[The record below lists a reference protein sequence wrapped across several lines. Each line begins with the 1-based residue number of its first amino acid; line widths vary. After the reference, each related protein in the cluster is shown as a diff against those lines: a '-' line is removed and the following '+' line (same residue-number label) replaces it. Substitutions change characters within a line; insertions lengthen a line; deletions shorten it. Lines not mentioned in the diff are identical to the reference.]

1 MTARDPPKLLQY
13 RSLTESIQY
22 RITGAN
28 AAELVQSIEDAVSG
42 GTLEPGAPLPSIR
55 RLAGEVGLSPVTVA
69 AAVAELR
76 RRGVVV
82 SEPRRGS
89 RIGERPPI
97 GSRRAP
103 LPVPPGARDLSQ
115 GNPDPLLLPDLKRA
129 LAGTNLPPRL
139 YGEAAALPELAA
151 LARERLC
158 ADGVAAERVCVVGG
172 ALDGIERVIDV
183 HLRAGDRVA
192 VESPGYAALFDLLRA
207 RGLAL
212 EPVAVDE
219 RGMRP
224 AELRAALMR
233 GASAAVVTP
242 RGQNPTGAALDVERA
257 SALGEVFE
265 QAPRALV
272 IEDDHLGEVAGS
284 PLYPLAAGRGRG
296 RGRWAAVRSVAKA
309 LGPDLRLAVLT
320 GDRQTLARV
329 EGRQQCGPG
338 WVSHIL
344 QRLVLGLWQDPHVA
358 ELTAHAAATYAARR
372 ECLLGALARAGV
384 QASARSGLNVW
395 VPVEDETGVV
405 GALSERGWVV
415 APGAPYRPA
424 ASRPAIRITIA
435 TLAEAEA
442 ERLACDL
449 AEICAPARAAR
460 AG

>member
-1 MTARDPPKLLQY
+1 MQGI
-13 RSLTESIQY
+13 ESAVAD
-22 RITGAN
+22 GA
-28 AAELVQSIEDAVSG
+28 
-42 GTLEPGAPLPSIR
+42 LEPGAPLPSIR

-97 GSRRAP
+97 GSQRAP
-103 LPVPPGARDLSQ
+103 LPIPPGARDLSR
-115 GNPDPLLLPDLKRA
+115 GNPDPQLLPDLKRA
-129 LAGTNLPPRL
+129 LAGTNLPTRL
-139 YGEAAALPELAA
+139 YGEPAALPELAA
-151 LARERLC
+151 LARERLR
-158 ADGVAAERVCVVGG
+158 ADGVDAERVCIVSG

-192 VESPGYAALFDLLRA
+192 VENPGYAALFDLLRA

-219 RGMRP
+219 HGMRP
-224 AELRAALMR
+224 AELRAALAR
-233 GASAAVVTP
+233 GASAAIVTP
-242 RGQNPTGAALDVERA
+242 RGQNPTGAALDAERA
-257 SALGEVFE
+257 ERLRAVLA
-265 QAPRALV
+265 QAPHVLA

-284 PLYPLAAGRGRG
+284 PLQPIAAGRE
-296 RGRWAAVRSVAKA
+296 RWAAVRSVAKA
-309 LGPDLRLAVLT
+309 LGPDLRLAVLA

-344 QRLVLGLWQDPHVA
+344 QRLVLGLWQDPHVT
-358 ELTAHAAATYAARR
+358 ELTERAAVAYATRR
-372 ECLLGALARAGV
+372 EHLLHALAREGV
-384 QASARSGLNVW
+384 RASAASGLNVW

-415 APGAPYRPA
+415 APGAPYRLA
-424 ASRPAIRITIA
+424 ASPPAIRITIA
-435 TLAEAEA
+435 ALAEQES
-442 ERLACDL
+442 ERLARDV
-449 AEICAPARAAR
+449 AEACAPARAVR